1 MCNYGINRE
10 DTVKILVTVKR
21 VTDPDAKIKVRA
33 DGTGIETEG
42 IEYKVNPFDENGV
55 EEAVSL
61 KEANGGEVVALSIGT
76 EDAIAN
82 MRTALAIG
90 ANRGILVLAEDEKL
104 DSDLTAQLV
113 TKVAQKEQPDL
124 IIVGKQA
131 VDGDSGQ
138 VGQVVA
144 EYMGLPQACF
154 ASNVDVQGDKLV
166 VQREVDGGIETI
178 EMDLPAV
185 ITADLRLNVPRLPKL
200 PNILKAKRKK
210 IEQLTPE
217 DLGVAMDLKVET
229 LKFEAPPERKS
240 GEFVKTVEELLEKL
254 HNEAKVI

>member
-1 MCNYGINRE
+1 M
-10 DTVKILVTVKR
+10 KILVTVKR

-61 KEANGGEVVALSIGT
+61 KEANGGEVVALSLGT
-76 EDAIAN
+76 EDSIAT
-82 MRTALAIG
+82 MRSALAIG
-90 ANRGILVLAEDEKL
+90 ADRGILVLTKDVEL
-104 DSDLTAQLV
+104 DSDLTAQLI
-113 TKVAQKEQPDL
+113 TRIAQKEQPDL

-138 VGQVVA
+138 VGQAVA
-144 EYMGLPQACF
+144 EYMSLPQACF
-154 ASNVDVQGDKLV
+154 ASDVEVRGDKIV
-166 VQREVDGGIETI
+166 VKREVDGGIETI
-178 EMDLPAV
+178 ELDMPAV
-185 ITADLRLNVPRLPKL
+185 ITADLRLNVPRLPRL

-210 IEQLTPE
+210 IEQLTPA
-217 DLGVAMDLKVET
+217 DLGVTMDLKVET
-229 LKFEAPPERKS
+229 MKFEAPPERKS
-240 GEFVKTVEELLEKL
+240 GEFVKTVDELLEKL

>member
-1 MCNYGINRE
+1 M
-10 DTVKILVTVKR
+10 KILVTVKR

-55 EEAVSL
+55 EAAVTL
-61 KEANGGEVVALSIGT
+61 KEANGGEVVVLSIGT
-76 EDAIAN
+76 EDSIAS
-82 MRTALAIG
+82 MRSALAIG
-90 ANRGILVLAEDEKL
+90 ADRGILVLAKDEEL
-104 DSDLTAQLV
+104 DSDLTAQLIA
-113 TKVAQKEQPDL
+113 KVAQKEEPDL
-124 IIVGKQA
+124 IITGKQA

-138 VGQVVA
+138 VGQAVA

-154 ASNVDVQGDKLV
+154 ASKIDVQDGKIV
-166 VQREVDGGIETI
+166 VKREVDGGIETLEI
-178 EMDLPAV
+178 GLPAV

-210 IEQLTPE
+210 IEQLTPD
-217 DLGVAMDLKVET
+217 DLGVKMDLKVET
-229 LKFEAPPERKS
+229 LKFEASPQRKS
-240 GEFVKTVEELLEKL
+240 GEFVKTVDELIEKL

>member
-1 MCNYGINRE
+1 M
-10 DTVKILVTVKR
+10 KILVTVKR
-21 VTDPDAKIKVRA
+21 VTDPDARIRVKA

-42 IEYKVNPFDENGV
+42 IEFKVNPFDENGV
-55 EEAVSL
+55 EEAVKL

-90 ANRGILVLAEDEKL
+90 ADRGVLVLARDEEL
-104 DSDLTAQLV
+104 DSDLTARLIV
-113 TKVAQKEQPDL
+113 KVAEKEQPDL
-124 IIVGKQA
+124 IILGKQA

-138 VGQVVA
+138 VGQAVA

-154 ASNVDVQGDKLV
+154 ASEVNVDGDKV
-166 VQREVDGGIETI
+166 GVKREVDGGIETL
-178 EMDLPAV
+178 ELDLPAV

-210 IEQLTPE
+210 IDQFTPA
-217 DLGVAMDLKVET
+217 DLGVEMTTKVT
-229 LKFEAPPERKS
+229 TMGFEAPPERKS
-240 GEFVKTVEELLEKL
+240 GMMVKTVEELLDKL